1 MKKIIV
7 LGYMGC
13 GKSTIAEKLSS
24 LIRIPYVDLDKCIES
39 RAEMTISQIFESLGE
54 VYFRKLEHDVFVE
67 LLATPENQIIG
78 LGGGTPCY
86 ADNHELL
93 KGEGITSIYLKAS
106 VETLFSR
113 LVHNKNTR
121 PIVANKTEAEL
132 KEFIAKHL
140 FERNQYYNQA
150 EYKVN
155 VDNQSIDET
164 VVAIVSLL
172 AQIS

>member
-1 MKKIIV
+1 MKKIIL

-24 LIRIPYVDLDKCIES
+24 LIQIPFVDLDKSIEAK
-39 RAEMTISQIFESLGE
+39 AEMTISQIFESFGE

-67 LLATPENQIIG
+67 LLAAPENQIIG

-86 ADNHELL
+86 ANNHELL

-113 LVHNKNTR
+113 LAHNKSKR
-121 PIVANKTEAEL
+121 PIVVNKTEDEL

-140 FERNQYYNQA
+140 FDRSYYYNQA
-150 EYKVN
+150 EYKVS
-155 VDNQSIDET
+155 VDHQTIDET
-164 VVAIVSLL
+164 VVAIIAIL
-172 AQIS
+172 A

>member
-1 MKKIIV
+1 MKKIIL

-24 LIRIPYVDLDKCIES
+24 LIQIPFVDLDKCIEMK
-39 RAEMTISQIFESLGE
+39 AEMTINQIFESFGE

-67 LLATPENQIIG
+67 LLAAPENQIIG

-86 ADNHELL
+86 ANNHELL
-93 KGEGITSIYLKAS
+93 KGEGITSVYLKAS

-113 LVHNKNTR
+113 LAHNKSKR
-121 PIVANKTEAEL
+121 PIVANKTEDEL

-140 FERNQYYNQA
+140 FDRSYYYNQA
-150 EYKVN
+150 EYKVS
-155 VDNQSIDET
+155 VDNHTIDET
-164 VVAIVSLL
+164 VAAIVAAL
-172 AQIS
+172 A

>member
-1 MKKIIV
+1 
-7 LGYMGC
+7 
-13 GKSTIAEKLSS
+13 
-24 LIRIPYVDLDKCIES
+24 
-39 RAEMTISQIFESLGE
+39 
-54 VYFRKLEHDVFVE
+54 
-67 LLATPENQIIG
+67 LLASPENQIIG

-86 ADNHELL
+86 ANNHELL

-113 LVHNKNTR
+113 LVYNKSKR
-121 PIVANKTEAEL
+121 PILANKTEAEL

-140 FERNQYYNQA
+140 FERSYYYNQA

-155 VDNQSIDET
+155 VDDQSIDET
-164 VVAIVSLL
+164 VAAIVVLL